1 MKGWDDRSDGKLRLR
16 TEIRDHRSGDLRCP
30 SQVEHVI
37 RIDNVTVLDLQV
49 EFVSVPSG
57 SMLRYLDGRPWEDS
71 FPLHGSSVP
80 RRDRYDEREQNLHVN
95 PFTEKA
101 SNVMRQNLE
110 IKSTAQAVS
119 SNGGSPVQPSVGAE
133 LRLTLRP

>member
-1 MKGWDDRSDGKLRLR
+1 M
-16 TEIRDHRSGDLRCP
+16 
-30 SQVEHVI
+30 I